1 MAKLQVN
8 VSHGPLDILL
18 MVADYCRSKSRH
30 HIAMFKLKEQDD
42 AGQKNLLSRQSLK
55 NQEGIEIFPEKYN
68 SSTRSGCSMANLTLF
83 AWKFTSFHTG
93 SPRCGQN
100 RKIDHCIRVTRLS
113 LVQRL
118 RSLFLKSRAFYS
130 VS

>member
-1 MAKLQVN
+1 MAKLQAN

-18 MVADYCRSKSRH
+18 MVADYCRSKSCH

-42 AGQKNLLSRQSLK
+42 PGQKNLLSRQSLK
-55 NQEGIEIFPEKYN
+55 NQEGIETFPEKYN
-68 SSTRSGCSMANLTLF
+68 SSTRSGCRVANLTLF
-83 AWKFTSFHTG
+83 AWKITSFTIG
-93 SPRCGQN
+93 SLRCGQN
-100 RKIDHCIRVTRLS
+100 RKIDHCIRVTWLS